1 MINKE
6 KLNNMIGYS
15 IIFLFWFIAI
25 LFNYIDYQNANK
37 TNIRYCTSGS
47 SDDIILCI
55 NKHNDMDRELF
66 FRRTIEEL

>member
-6 KLNNMIGYS
+6 KLNNIIGYS

-47 SDDIILCI
+47 NNNIILCI
-55 NKHNDMDRELF
+55 NKHNDTDRELL
-66 FRRTIEEL
+66 FRRVIEKL